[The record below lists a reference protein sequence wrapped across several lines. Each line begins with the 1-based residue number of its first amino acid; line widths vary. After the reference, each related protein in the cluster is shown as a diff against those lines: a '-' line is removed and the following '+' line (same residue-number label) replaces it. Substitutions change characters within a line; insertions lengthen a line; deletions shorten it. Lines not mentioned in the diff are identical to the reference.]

1 MVGQKVGQLFPPN
14 RKENIMTTKWIKS
27 KFPGVRYRNHP
38 TRKHGVNADK
48 YITIYYKLDG
58 KPRQEALGW
67 ISKTWEEELPDGT
80 KVKTGWTEK
89 KAAALL
95 AELQFNQ
102 RTGNGPKTL
111 AEKRELEKQTRMVA
125 EADKLKAEKEQVTFK
140 DAGDAFLKWAKTSK
154 KDWDHDS
161 TRLRLH
167 INPILG
173 DIPLMDVRPA
183 QIEKLKVKCQEKG
196 LSPGTVRHCLQTTRA
211 VFNHAARLGN
221 YKGENPTRKVR
232 FPKLDNDRKRFFTYD
247 QADKL
252 LTALWNHDQDLH
264 DIALLGFYAG
274 LRFSEIA
281 RLRWENVDL
290 EHDVIYVTDAK
301 SGDREAYVTEN
312 LREMFLRRQKEA
324 QLMPKHTGLE
334 AVAQSQLLFPGP
346 VKGGV
351 MKDVS
356 DKFMKIVKKLGFNNG
371 ISDLRQKLTFH
382 STRHSFG
389 SWLALQGTPLLTIK
403 ELMGHKTIEM
413 TMRYA
418 HLMPDHKREA
428 VDKLS
433 ARKPGKVISFNQ
445 AAKA

>member
-1 MVGQKVGQLFPPN
+1 
-14 RKENIMTTKWIKS
+14 
-27 KFPGVRYRNHP
+27 
-38 TRKHGVNADK
+38 DK

-58 KPRQEALGW
+58 KPKQEALGW
-67 ISKTWEEELPDGT
+67 ISKTWEEVLPDGS
-80 KVKTGWTEK
+80 KVKAGWTEK

-95 AELQFNQ
+95 SELQHNQ
-102 RTGNGPKTL
+102 RTGVGPKTL
-111 AEKRELEKQTRMVA
+111 AEKRELEARARKEA
-125 EADKLKAEKEQVTFK
+125 EMEKAKAEIEQSIFK

-167 INPILG
+167 VNPILG
-173 DIPLMDVRPA
+173 DIPLKDVRPSH
-183 QIEKLKVKCQEKG
+183 IEKLKVRCQEKG

-211 VFNHAARLGN
+211 VFNHAARLGS
-221 YKGENPTRKVR
+221 YRGENPTRKVR
-232 FPKLDNDRKRFFTYD
+232 FPKLDNARKRFFTHN
-247 QADKL
+247 QADQL
-252 LTALWNHDQDLH
+252 LSALWDHDQDLH
-264 DIALLGFYAG
+264 DITLLGFYVG

-281 RLRWENVDL
+281 CLRWENVNL
-290 EHDVIYVTDAK
+290 EYNVIYIINAK
-301 SGDREAYVTEN
+301 SGESREAYITEN
-312 LREMFLRRQKEA
+312 LREMFLRRQE
-324 QLMPKHTGLE
+324 TGQTAL
-334 AVAQSQLLFPGP
+334 VFPGP

-356 DKFMKIVKKLGFNNG
+356 DKFMRIVNKLGFNDN

-445 AAKA
+445 AAQA